1 MYFYPCKMEKKRKIL
16 TQVFAACQRLIFPD
30 TNEKEG
36 VRERERERERGEREG
51 RREGGREGHCIC

>member
-1 MYFYPCKMEKKRKIL
+1 MEKKRKIL